1 LRLELTE
8 AEYNLCQILGRMR
21 SLISRGTGVKDAK
34 MGKQDGSEADVM
46 GAVAEYAFAKKF
58 NCFPDFAPEA
68 RSGSYDGI
76 LKGNR
81 YDIKSS
87 QYPNARLLSTM
98 KVNPDVDFYVLAIVD
113 GRSVDIK
120 GWAWK
125 RDLIKEENIK
135 DLGHGKGYCLD
146 QSRLKPFNVT

>member
-1 LRLELTE
+1 
-8 AEYNLCQILGRMR
+8 M
-21 SLISRGTGVKDAK
+21 KDAK

-46 GAVAEYAFAKKF
+46 GVTAEYAFAKKF
-58 NCFPDFAPEA
+58 NCFPDFVPEA

-76 LKGNR
+76 LKGHR

-87 QYPNARLLSTM
+87 NYKTARLLSTL

-113 GRSVDIK
+113 IKVVDIK

-125 RDLIKEENIK
+125 KDLIKDKNLV
-135 DLGHGKGYCLD
+135 DLGHGKGYCLEQKD
-146 QSRLKPFNVT
+146 LRSFLSL